1 MEGVT
6 AADAGMYQCM
16 VGQLVDFEMVK
27 AVKPVM
33 VEVAQR
39 AAVSFG
45 EEVESSGDSWVLVMG
60 QVQYLLELYTNHRFT
75 VPGEGPLG
83 PSHH

>member
-1 MEGVT
+1 MTLTFDTFQLIVEGVT

-45 EEVESSGDSWVLVMG
+45 EELEASGDSWVLVMG
-60 QVQYLLELYTNHRFT
+60 QVQRLQTRGL
-75 VPGEGPLG
+75 
-83 PSHH
+83 

>member
-6 AADAGMYQCM
+6 AAEAGMYQCM

-27 AVKPVM
+27 AVKSVM

-45 EEVESSGDSWVLVMG
+45 EELEASGDSWVLVMG
-60 QVQYLLELYTNHRFT
+60 QVQCCRQ
-75 VPGEGPLG
+75 EGYEALTD
-83 PSHH
+83 

>member
-6 AADAGMYQCM
+6 ASDAGMYQCM

-45 EEVESSGDSWVLVMG
+45 EEVESSEDSWVLVMG
-60 QVQYLLELYTNHRFT
+60 QVQRLRA
-75 VPGEGPLG
+75 PGHEAVNIN
-83 PSHH
+83 

>member
-45 EEVESSGDSWVLVMG
+45 EEVDSSGDSWVLVMG
-60 QVQYLLELYTNHRFT
+60 QVQWLRT
-75 VPGEGPLG
+75 PGHEALTD
-83 PSHH
+83 

>member
-45 EEVESSGDSWVLVMG
+45 EELEASGDSWVLVMG
-60 QVQYLLELYTNHRFT
+60 QGQCCRQ
-75 VPGEGPLG
+75 EGYEALTD
-83 PSHH
+83 

>member
-6 AADAGMYQCM
+6 AAEAGMYQCM

-45 EEVESSGDSWVLVMG
+45 EELEASGDSWVLVMS
-60 QVQYLLELYTNHRFT
+60 QVQCCRQ
-75 VPGEGPLG
+75 EGYEALTD
-83 PSHH
+83 

>member
-45 EEVESSGDSWVLVMG
+45 EELEASGDSWVLVMG
-60 QVQYLLELYTNHRFT
+60 QVQWLQTRGLRGLD
-75 VPGEGPLG
+75 
-83 PSHH
+83 